1 MICKRNVYKVIIWN
15 IQSLDVRKRNVRHT
29 NLKANEVH
37 TMLIGLLTLTRVTHM
52 VTLNVQMSPTKELET
67 QLPILAI
74 INKWMTYDI

>member
-1 MICKRNVYKVIIWN
+1 
-15 IQSLDVRKRNVRHT
+15 
-29 NLKANEVH
+29 
-37 TMLIGLLTLTRVTHM
+37 MLIGLLTLTRVTHM